1 MDQCDTGRRNFA
13 EQRATVGELAPHVR
27 LILRALYISRERT
40 VLYWLGIGLVGV
52 ISATAYGQ
60 IKLNAWNR
68 PFYDALARKDI
79 SAFGHQLLVFA
90 VIAGALLILN
100 VAQTW
105 LNQMAKLKLREG
117 LTRDLLTQ
125 WLMPKRA
132 FLLAAA
138 GGVPHAAH
146 DTNQLL
152 LWTWRVDESDIPRLR
167 QKKKGET

>member
-27 LILRALYISRERT
+27 LILCALYVSRERT
-40 VLYWLGIGLVGV
+40 VLYWLGIGLVVV

-90 VIAGALLILN
+90 LIAGLC
-100 VAQTW
+100 
-105 LNQMAKLKLREG
+105 
-117 LTRDLLTQ
+117 
-125 WLMPKRA
+125 
-132 FLLAAA
+132 
-138 GGVPHAAH
+138 
-146 DTNQLL
+146 
-152 LWTWRVDESDIPRLR
+152 
-167 QKKKGET
+167 